1 VGWGSLSAGSIGSER
16 RSSLACSRKAGPP
29 TPSRTHETLARRH
42 PTSRSRPRAR
52 RVLRRLG
59 MNVIFFG
66 LKRAYHGVLRIGR
79 IALAR
84 LGLTAARF
92 DMLYAILE
100 HGSGGMLQRTLR
112 HTLGVSA
119 PTVSRMLASLEEL
132 GFVRR
137 TAAVN
142 DRRQRVVELTDSG
155 RACIERGERML
166 ADSGHAQL
174 AVDCALSPDRWY
186 DTDHCFFLMDR
197 LDSFLEG
204 LRQVY
209 GDFATLYYRWHPD
222 D

>member
-1 VGWGSLSAGSIGSER
+1 
-16 RSSLACSRKAGPP
+16 
-29 TPSRTHETLARRH
+29 
-42 PTSRSRPRAR
+42 
-52 RVLRRLG
+52 
-59 MNVIFFG
+59 MNAIFFG
-66 LKRAYHGVLRIGR
+66 LKRTYHGVLRVGR

-100 HGSGGMLQRTLR
+100 HGSGSMLQRTLR

-132 GFVRR
+132 GFIHR
-137 TAAVN
+137 TIAAN
-142 DRRQRVVELTDSG
+142 DRRQRVVELTESG
-155 RACIERGERML
+155 RACIEQGERML
-166 ADSGHAQL
+166 VGSGHAQL

-186 DTDHCFFLMDR
+186 DTDHCFFLMAS

-204 LRQVY
+204 FRQVY